1 MHQRNRALDTL
12 AATTRNANELA
23 IHVATKVRRTVG
35 IPVEIQRQIL
45 EGTGKLQEQLLG
57 SWQSSVELR
66 RSQAIV
72 HRELAQTFRL
82 LGNREAALAHAEQS
96 RSVMEAL
103 LARPSWT
110 RMVWGPGS
118 SDAALTRELRREL
131 SRSYNRI
138 GEVHALLG
146 GDHKRALKAY
156 AAALKIRQ
164 ELAAGSPGDALQR
177 ELALSHE
184 RTGDAYLA
192 LGYPG
197 PARGHYDQGF
207 AIREKLVLAA
217 PDNTEWQG
225 DLAYSYDR
233 QGRTE
238 PEGEQSLQAF
248 ERSAEIREGLVC
260 TEPQDVFW
268 LRDLATSY
276 DQVGDKLRQLER
288 DDERLEYLRKSVAA
302 RETLAQR
309 NPDVASQVALARS
322 LTVGSWPGLGRLLRT
337 TGHVGIARLFPW
349 CARRDRFDHN
359 WIYEG
364 SAALER

>member
-1 MHQRNRALDTL
+1 
-12 AATTRNANELA
+12 
-23 IHVATKVRRTVG
+23 
-35 IPVEIQRQIL
+35 
-45 EGTGKLQEQLLG
+45 
-57 SWQSSVELR
+57 
-66 RSQAIV
+66 
-72 HRELAQTFRL
+72 
-82 LGNREAALAHAEQS
+82 
-96 RSVMEAL
+96 
-103 LARPSWT
+103 
-110 RMVWGPGS
+110 
-118 SDAALTRELRREL
+118 
-131 SRSYNRI
+131 
-138 GEVHALLG
+138 VHALLG

-197 PARGHYDQGF
+197 PARGHYEQGF

-288 DDERLEYLRKSVAA
+288 DDERLEYLRKSVAV

-322 LTVGSWPGLGRLLRT
+322 LERLGQAGDSPEDRFRRALAIVTPLALSGEDDRLRESLRTQMEHLSSEEDRQRPGLRGSE
-337 TGHVGIARLFPW
+337 FPAYN
-349 CARRDRFDHN
+349 CDRRPQ
-359 WIYEG
+359 G
-364 SAALER
+364 APP